1 MRGSKIIGRFDMDY
15 EAISMYE
22 AMAEELGG
30 KVGIDVDWFRWQDWY
45 LQDPTNNVVDDIYDV
60 SSSVEGGG
68 RRWMAPFKMPTIAAQ
83 LVRGGNV
90 MNERGFY
97 TTDTLRLVISA
108 GEMKNRLPEV
118 LRNEPN
124 QFIKDRI
131 LYRGQ
136 VFTPTRVNP
145 RGAFSFRWAVVTIDC
160 NEVNSEELVND
171 PQFLK
176 YASPFPAE
184 LRTPETVQFG
194 YGFGGYGSSPYGG

>member
-1 MRGSKIIGRFDMDY
+1 MRGSKIIGRFDIDY

-45 LQDPTNNVVDDIYDV
+45 LEDPTNNVVDDIYDV
-60 SSSVEGGG
+60 SSSVDGGG
-68 RRWMAPFKMPTIAAQ
+68 RRWMAPFKMPVIAAQ
-83 LVRGGNV
+83 MVRGGNQ

-108 GEMKNRLPEV
+108 GEVKNRLPEI

-160 NEVNSEELVND
+160 NEVNAEELVND
-171 PQFLK
+171 EQFAK
-176 YASPFPAE
+176 YATPARPDLRE
-184 LRTPETVQFG
+184 LLGE
-194 YGFGGYGSSPYGG
+194 

>member
-1 MRGSKIIGRFDMDY
+1 MRGLKIQGRFDIDY
-15 EAISMYE
+15 ESISMYE

-45 LQDPTNNVVDDIYDV
+45 LENPLNNVVDDTYDV
-60 SSSVEGGG
+60 SSSVQGGG
-68 RRWMAPFKMPTIAAQ
+68 RRWMAPFKMPVIAAQ
-83 LVRGGNV
+83 MVRGGNQ

-97 TTDTLRLVISA
+97 TTDTLRLVVNA
-108 GEMKNRLPEV
+108 GDMKTRIPEI

-124 QFIKDRI
+124 QSIKDRI

-145 RGAFSFRWAVVTIDC
+145 RGAFGFRWAVVTIDC

-171 PQFLK
+171 EQFKK
-176 YASPFPAE
+176 YASPVRPD
-184 LRTPETVQFG
+184 LRTMLEG
-194 YGFGGYGSSPYGG
+194 YNG

>member
-1 MRGSKIIGRFDMDY
+1 MRGLKIQGRFDIDY
-15 EAISMYE
+15 ESISMYE

-45 LQDPTNNVVDDIYDV
+45 LENPLNNVVDDTYDV
-60 SSSVEGGG
+60 SSSVQGGG
-68 RRWMAPFKMPTIAAQ
+68 RRWMAPFKMPVIAAQ
-83 LVRGGNV
+83 MVRGGNQ

-97 TTDTLRLVISA
+97 TTDTLRLVVNA
-108 GEMKNRLPEV
+108 GDMKTRIPEI

-124 QFIKDRI
+124 QSIKDRI

-145 RGAFSFRWAVVTIDC
+145 RGAFGFRWAVVTIDC

-171 PQFLK
+171 EQFKK
-176 YASPFPAE
+176 YASPVRPD
-184 LRTPETVQFG
+184 LRTMLEDYNG
-194 YGFGGYGSSPYGG
+194 

>member
-1 MRGSKIIGRFDMDY
+1 MRGSKVIGRFDMDY

-30 KVGIDVDWFRWQDWY
+30 KVGIEVDWFRWQDWY
-45 LQDPTNNVVDDIYDV
+45 LEDADNNVVDDIYDV
-60 SSSVEGGG
+60 SSAVEGGG

-83 LVRGGNV
+83 MVRGGNQ

-97 TTDTLRLVISA
+97 TTDTLRLVINA
-108 GEMKNRLPEV
+108 GELKNRIPEI

-124 QFIKDRI
+124 QSIKDRI

-136 VFTPTRVNP
+136 VFTPTRINP
-145 RGAFSFRWAVVTIDC
+145 RGAFGFRWAVVTIDC

-171 PQFLK
+171 PQFLR
-176 YASPFPAE
+176 YASP
-184 LRTPETVQFG
+184 TPIG
-194 YGFGGYGSSPYGG
+194 YGAGSYGSNSYGG